1 MVSRKTTSLEKI
13 LEHLEAFD
21 ADNLTI
27 LVQRLAREQSLLET
41 VFNVI
46 REGILVIDQKGLIEY
61 ANEAAETLL
70 SFERD
75 AIGKE
80 TLWKLLPDLRRTLE
94 MNDKGDYI
102 GQSSIS
108 REFDLSYPEWRT
120 IRLYLVPF
128 EYHLLEKNKEASEH
142 FAIILSDITREKLS
156 TEQQIENEKITSL
169 FHLAAGVAHEL
180 GNPLNSLT
188 IHLQLM
194 QRQIKNL
201 SAVDTAKE
209 EKLKKSLD
217 VALSEVERLDGIINN
232 FLQAIRPQRPNLS
245 DVDLMRALEEVIELQ
260 SPELADAGVKVDISI
275 SETLPIVS
283 ADYNQIKQVYFN
295 LIKNARE
302 AIDKTSGTIKV
313 EARSDD
319 KYVYIA
325 IGDTGKGIKKEHLS
339 KVFRPY
345 FTTKKEGHGLGMM
358 IVQKIMD
365 DHGGQIGI
373 DSHSGVGTVVTLQF
387 PKKHQKQKMLYG

>member
-1 MVSRKTTSLEKI
+1 MVNKKTIPLEKT
-13 LEHLEAFD
+13 LERLEAFD
-21 ADNLTI
+21 TDNLAI
-27 LVQRLAREQSLLET
+27 LVQRLARERSLLET

-46 REGILVIDQKGLIEY
+46 LEGVLVITQKGMIEY
-61 ANEAAETLL
+61 ANEAAEALL
-70 SFERD
+70 SFKHDEMGD
-75 AIGKE
+75 S
-80 TLWKLLPDLRRTLE
+80 LWKLLPDLARTLE
-94 MNDKGDYI
+94 MNDHGEYS

-108 REFDLSYPEWRT
+108 RELELNYPEWRT

-128 EYHLLEKNKEASEH
+128 EYHFLEKNKQGNEH
-142 FAIILSDITREKLS
+142 FAVILSDITREKLS

-201 SAVDTAKE
+201 SAINGSKE
-209 EKLKKSLD
+209 EKLKKSLH
-217 VALSEVERLDGIINN
+217 VALSEVKRLDGIIGN

-245 DVDLMRALEEVIELQ
+245 DVDLIRALEEVIELQ
-260 SPELADAGVKVDISI
+260 SPELADAGIKVDISI
-275 SETLPIVS
+275 SETLPIIS

-302 AIDKTSGTIKV
+302 AIHENSGSIKI
-313 EARSDD
+313 EAKNDD
-319 KYVYIA
+319 KYVYIV
-325 IGDTGKGIKKEHLS
+325 IGDNGQGIEKENLKKI
-339 KVFRPY
+339 FRPY

-358 IVQKIMD
+358 IVKKIMS

-373 DSHSGVGTVVTLQF
+373 DSDSDIGTVVTLQF
-387 PKKHQKQKMLYG
+387 PQKHQRRKMLHG